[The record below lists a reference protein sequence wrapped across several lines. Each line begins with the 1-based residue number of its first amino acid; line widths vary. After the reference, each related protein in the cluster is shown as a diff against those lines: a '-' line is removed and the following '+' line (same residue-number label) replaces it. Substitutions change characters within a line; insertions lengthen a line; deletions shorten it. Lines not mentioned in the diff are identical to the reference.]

1 MSGTRGSFI
10 IIFFRKMKKKLY
22 SSKYDPMET
31 VRHILDDVNG
41 GAVRIEGHSALLY
54 FCALYDDDAGAALVR
69 GLGPGVA
76 AHGEYDSSGYTALHC
91 AAAFGL
97 PLIAAALVDA
107 GVNVET
113 ESEDG
118 ALAHLGF
125 FQSGGRTPLHCA
137 SLEGNVEL
145 VALLL
150 ARGASADAVDFEGNT
165 PLLLAQMR
173 HQAACVAALEG
184 VTRLAPSDAALRAVG
199 ASTAAA
205 SGSAAANAAVVSSAP
220 TDAWLKAKQ
229 ASDRARVKARV
240 ARCTEP
246 RGLLRRLHVLPALLS
261 ASECAALLTAVLGTV
276 AEEGWQNSRHAAFPT
291 TDFRASDLGSA
302 AWPLSRTLLEQ
313 RALPAM
319 AALFGFRASQLSFR
333 DLFFV
338 KYSGAEEGV
347 QSGLAAHRDG
357 SLLSLNILLNAPAE
371 FDGGGTLFLEEDV
384 TLSRPTPGVD
394 AASGDAEACRV
405 ADVVAIGRGD
415 CLVHC
420 GRLLHSGVPISR
432 GQRYLLVGFVDVH
445 HTHR

>member
-1 MSGTRGSFI
+1 MELVGAILADAKSGS
-10 IIFFRKMKKKLY
+10 
-22 SSKYDPMET
+22 
-31 VRHILDDVNG
+31 
-41 GAVRIEGHSALLY
+41 VRIEGHTALLY

-69 GLGPGVA
+69 GLGPGTA
-76 AHGEYDSSGYTALHC
+76 AHAEYDSSGYSALHC
-91 AAAFGL
+91 AAAFDL
-97 PLIAAALVDA
+97 PLIAAALIDM

-118 ALAHLGF
+118 AVPQMGF

-137 SLEGNVEL
+137 AMEGNVEL

-150 ARGASADAVDFEGNT
+150 ARGASADAADFEGNT

-184 VTRLAPSDAALRAVG
+184 ATRLTPGEAALRAVG

-205 SGSAAANAAVVSSAP
+205 DGSAAAIAAVGSSAP
-220 TDAWLKAKQ
+220 TEAWLKAKQ

-240 ARCTEP
+240 ARCAEP
-246 RGLLRRLHVLPALLS
+246 RGLLRQLHVLPALLS
-261 ASECAALLTAVLGTV
+261 APECAALLTAVLDTV
-276 AEEGWQNSRHAAFPT
+276 AEEGWQNSRHTAYPT
-291 TDFRASDLGSA
+291 TDFRASDVGSA

-319 AALFGFRASQLSFR
+319 ATLFGFRASQLSFR

-357 SLLSLNILLNAPAE
+357 SLLSLNILLNAPSE
-371 FDGGGTLFLEEDV
+371 FDGGGTLFLEENV
-384 TLSRPTPGVD
+384 ALSRPAPGLD
-394 AASGDAEACRV
+394 AASSDAESRPV

-445 HTHR
+445 HIHR